1 MNVTITD
8 EIKCH
13 EFEREHENMEE
24 FMEEFGERKWKGEV
38 IHCIK
43 ISKKIKVIKKTGK
56 HEMTDTFKDLKANN
70 CKQRLLYSAKL
81 FLNID
86 RETRTFLDKHKL
98 RQSMTTKP
106 ELEIT

>member
-1 MNVTITD
+1 
-8 EIKCH
+8 
-13 EFEREHENMEE
+13 
-24 FMEEFGERKWKGEV
+24 
-38 IHCIK
+38 
-43 ISKKIKVIKKTGK
+43 
-56 HEMTDTFKDLKANN
+56 MTDIFKDLKANN